1 VRAFDGHNDVLSR
14 LHHAGGGN
22 EEFLAGGDGH
32 LDLPA
37 AREGGLAGG
46 LFAVFPCSPFR
57 GADNPF
63 AVDYVT
69 PPDGREVLA
78 EALAMV
84 DRLGAIARDS
94 DGAVRV
100 VREAA
105 TLDACLD
112 HGDGS
117 LAAVLHV
124 EGAEAIDPGLER
136 LGGFHDSGLRS
147 LGLTWSRPN
156 AFAHGTTFDFPGSP
170 DQGPGLSDAGHALV
184 QACNELHIVVDVSH
198 LNERGFWDVAE
209 LSDAPLV
216 ASHSNAHALCP
227 SPRNL
232 TDDQLRA
239 VGDSG
244 GVVGI
249 NFCVAF
255 VREDGADDP
264 DTPLSAIAAHAAHVA
279 EVAGVD
285 AVALGSDFDGATMPH
300 ELDKAT
306 KLPALFDALRAFGF
320 DEPELERIALDNWR
334 RVLRA
339 TWGTQ

>member
-22 EEFLAGGDGH
+22 QEFLEGGDGH

-57 GADNPF
+57 GEDNPF
-63 AVDYVT
+63 AVDYFR
-69 PPDGREVLA
+69 PLDKPSALA
-78 EALAMV
+78 DTLAMV
-84 DRLGAIARDS
+84 RRLDAIERESAGAL
-94 DGAVRV
+94 RV
-100 VREAA
+100 VRDDAA
-105 TLDACLD
+105 LDACL
-112 HGDGS
+112 GDGS

-124 EGAEAIDPGLER
+124 EGAEAIGEGLDE
-136 LGGFHDSGLRS
+136 LGTFYEAGLRS

-156 AFAHGTTFDFPGSP
+156 AFGHGTTFDFPGSP
-170 DQGPGLSDAGHALV
+170 DQGPGLSDAGRALV
-184 QACNELHIVVDVSH
+184 RACNELGVVVDLSH
-198 LNERGFWDVAE
+198 LNERGFWDIAE
-209 LSDAPLV
+209 LSQAPLV

-232 TDDQLRA
+232 TDEQLRA
-239 VGDSG
+239 LGESG

-255 VREDGADDP
+255 VREDGADDA

-279 EVAGVD
+279 EVAGPE

-300 ELDKAT
+300 EVDNAA

-320 DEPELERIALDNWR
+320 DASELELIAFGNWR

-339 TWGTQ
+339 TWSTE